1 MVERHFRYDPFDAT
15 GSHHETVSIY
25 RENETK
31 DS

>member
-15 GSHHETVSIY
+15 GSQRETVSIY
-25 RENETK
+25 RANETK